1 MKIKGWNSYE
11 IIWLILFIAVGVYI
25 SVSGGEIKYFDLS
38 VFISGIFCVV
48 LAAKGSIWTYIF
60 GMYNSLGYAY
70 MSYTN
75 GLFGEM
81 GLNLFFFMPTNI
93 IGLMI
98 WRKKMSENVV
108 IMRALS
114 NKNKIITGFLCVVGI
129 VITGFMLSLIKG
141 QNSPYIDATTNT
153 LSIIATLLMIWRY
166 KEQWILYIILNI
178 FTIIMWSIRMANGSP
193 EGPIMIVMWSS
204 FLVNAMY
211 GYYNWSKGAKKE
223 AVREEI

>member
-93 IGLMI
+93 IGLII

-178 FTIIMWSIRMANGSP
+178 FTIIMWSIRMVKGSP

>member
-11 IIWLILFIAVGVYI
+11 MTWLLLFITVGVYI

-153 LSIIATLLMIWRY
+153 LLIIATLLMIWRY